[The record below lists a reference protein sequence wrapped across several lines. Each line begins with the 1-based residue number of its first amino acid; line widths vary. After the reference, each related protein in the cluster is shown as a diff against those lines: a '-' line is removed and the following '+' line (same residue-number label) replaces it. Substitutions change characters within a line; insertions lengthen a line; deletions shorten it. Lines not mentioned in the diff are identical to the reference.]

1 MARLLGT
8 MRRADGAV
16 QVTYAGRALYYY
28 VGDRK
33 PRQVLCQNVSEFE
46 GIWRVIRPSGALVR

>member
-1 MARLLGT
+1 
-8 MRRADGAV
+8 V